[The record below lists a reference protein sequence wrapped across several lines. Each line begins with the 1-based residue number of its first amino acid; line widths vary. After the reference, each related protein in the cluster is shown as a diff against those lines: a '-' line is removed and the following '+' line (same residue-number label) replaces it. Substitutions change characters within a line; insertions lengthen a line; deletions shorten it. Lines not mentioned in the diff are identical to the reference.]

1 MITYF
6 NIKTIYGVETI
17 DHLNKSEFDTWKEYK
32 KELNRLK
39 NEYILSGLNVYLSQ
53 RSQKNYFN
61 N

>member
-1 MITYF
+1 MIYF

-17 DHLNKSEFDTWKEYK
+17 DHLCKKQFKTIKEYK
-32 KELNRLK
+32 KELKRLK

-53 RSQKNYFN
+53 RSEKNYFN